1 MIRRWGKRERGSR
14 EKNRGE
20 MSEKVNWKSEERKQN
35 QKVRGKYLIGEVR
48 KQVEFKNGEIK
59 QSKQQ
64 RVE

>member
-1 MIRRWGKRERGSR
+1 
-14 EKNRGE
+14 

-64 RVE
+64 QRVE